1 MTRSEEAQK
10 AFDELKKMV
19 EDGTAEG
26 DDSDLPELE
35 PIDSGRTVVVFF
47 PGEAKEDGKSTT
59 PRLKPGACTCPK

>member
-47 PGEAKEDGKSTT
+47 PGEAKED
-59 PRLKPGACTCPK
+59 RKPTLHG

>member
-47 PGEAKEDGKSTT
+47 PGEPKE
-59 PRLKPGACTCPK
+59 KPDDPPE